1 MNRSFAHIAL
11 LSGCATIALPTIAT
25 AETSEPANNAPSSG
39 AIAASAASSAGSGD
53 NPALD
58 AIIVTG
64 SKEKASTVGGAATYL
79 DQEDLDRYAYTDINR
94 VLRQVPGV
102 QLREEDG
109 FGLRPNIAIRGSF
122 DDRSGKV
129 ALYEDGVLQA
139 PAPYAAPAAY
149 YFPTIARMSGVEV
162 VKGAGAIKYGPNT
175 VAGAVHFISN
185 PIPESVGR
193 LSGKAS
199 LIYGSRDTLRAHAIL
214 GGWADLGGSEIGA
227 SFETF
232 QARANGFKQLDNGG
246 PTGFNTQDYVAK
258 LGWRTKDDAAVPQA
272 LELRYS
278 RYAQV
283 SNETYLG
290 LSLADFSATPNR
302 RYAGSQVDRIDV
314 DQEFWQLS
322 HRIDFGAVQLS
333 TTGYITETARNWY
346 KLQDVFNAQG
356 QARSLRGVLQN
367 PTLAANASAY
377 SYLRGDNSVA
387 GALRVRANDRA
398 YGSKG
403 VQSVLSSDFA
413 TGTIGHA
420 LEFSVRYHEDEE
432 DRFQR
437 DDRYTMV
444 DGTMVL
450 ATPGLPGSQTNEVR
464 DAKAWSF
471 FLRDTVTIGDLT
483 VVPGLRYETID
494 LRSTRFTRNAT
505 TVDRDTRGAV
515 RDVADNNIDVWIP
528 GISFNWSATDQL
540 SIVGG
545 VHRGYS
551 NPAPVSGTA
560 TLAEPER
567 STNWEAGLRYND
579 AETAITLIGFFNDY
593 SNFVGVCSESSGGD
607 CVIGTQF
614 SGGRVHAKGI
624 EFSAQYDAG
633 AAVGDG
639 WAIPLGIVYTF
650 TDGTFRDA
658 LDSFGEWAADV
669 VRGDRLPDLPRHA
682 LVLNAGLG
690 RDIWQINA
698 TASYTSD
705 AFAIGGAAES
715 VEPFNQIE
723 ARWLVDLSAEADITE
738 GISVFAS
745 AENVFDKTYNVSIV
759 PAGLRPGMPRTL
771 LAGVRIGF

>member
-1 MNRSFAHIAL
+1 MKRSFAHIAL

-377 SYLRGDNSVA
+377 SYLRGDNSIA